1 MRPVFGRLAVT
12 LLVLPACTS
21 SAPAPAEPQRSR
33 LFERLSDDAA
43 SGALQGRL
51 KAKFPDLDF
60 NVMRLG
66 PSTKKETDGDRRW
79 AFFEVRVDVTG
90 GAGGQ
95 KFDRLAL
102 LAELEAY
109 LISAVGDT
117 GAEFEGKI
125 QDRTANGKKTGF
137 WFAYKTRDTSGKVG
151 AGPEAGI
158 AGGHTIVVEEQ
169 E

>member
-1 MRPVFGRLAVT
+1 MRPVLGRLAVA
-12 LLVLPACTS
+12 LLVLPACTP

-33 LFERLSDDAA
+33 LYERLSDDAS
-43 SGALQGRL
+43 SGPLQDRL
-51 KAKFPDLDF
+51 KAKFPHVEF
-60 NVMRLG
+60 RVMRLG

-90 GAGGQ
+90 GTGGE

-102 LAELEAY
+102 LADLEAY
-109 LISAVGDT
+109 LTSVVGET
-117 GAEFEGKI
+117 GAEFDGKI
-125 QDRTANGKKTGF
+125 QDRTAGGKKTGF
-137 WFAYKTRDTSGKVG
+137 WFAYKTREASGKVG
-151 AGPEAGI
+151 VGPEAGI